1 MASLRCGQESAHRAR
16 VRVVAVHELS
26 DAGVR
31 APAEPEAPG
40 DQRLELAHQPI
51 LGAPGEQMQMA
62 PDLPE
67 EAARISQNRGHRGI
81 RPRKLAPRAR
91 VRAT

>member
-1 MASLRCGQESAHRAR
+1 
-16 VRVVAVHELS
+16 VVAVHELS

-67 EAARISQNRGHRGI
+67 EAARIGQNRGTVASGPASSLRAPESA
-81 RPRKLAPRAR
+81 RPSRA
-91 VRAT
+91 